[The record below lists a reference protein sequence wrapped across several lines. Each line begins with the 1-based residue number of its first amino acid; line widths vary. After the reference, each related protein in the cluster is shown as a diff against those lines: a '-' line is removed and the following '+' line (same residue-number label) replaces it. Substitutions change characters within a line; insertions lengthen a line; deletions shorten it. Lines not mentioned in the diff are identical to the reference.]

1 MNTDHNHQ
9 TDGPMSGNV
18 RNFKWDARKEA
29 AALRVAEGEQSDTAI
44 AEQAGVTDRQL
55 RRWKENPEFMA
66 RVQELERDLSDVA
79 ARFAVAKRR
88 RRVAALD
95 ERWHALQRIIT
106 ERAEKYSADPELMDV
121 PGGKTGLLVR
131 TVKSIGGGM
140 SAREVEEFAVDT
152 GLLKQLLDVEKQ
164 AAIEAGQW
172 AEKRELSG
180 PDGQSLPP
188 VTVIEIIRERPKELE
203 DRTQ

>member
-29 AALRVAEGEQSDTAI
+29 AVLCVAEGEQSDTAI

-55 RRWKENPEFMA
+55 RCWKENPEFMA